1 MSVEEEQQ
9 HQQQHQQQQQHI
21 LTNYQTKQQWRVWIG
36 RVLLGRA
43 ILVQAKKSDSQF

>member
-1 MSVEEEQQ
+1 MMSVEEEQQ
-9 HQQQHQQQQQHI
+9 HQQQQHI
-21 LTNYQTKQQWRVWIG
+21 LTNYQTKQQSRVWIG